1 MLLVLYLALL
11 FKILNLIFV
20 VHRTTVI
27 TIVSVFGLTIFLIF
41 LFLVQKATWQQE
53 NELLKSEVD
62 SLRTS
67 SQNLALEF
75 DEKVEQRR
83 ISDSLMHRQVYDNY
97 FDAYDA
103 QNFRLYA
110 LFKDSER
117 KFGSSSNLA
126 RAFNIENSESI
137 KSNSVLGEMWY
148 IVPIKGVHFVEKK
161 QTWTTIAKKYYHNLN
176 DSTLLKTFNKE
187 LKANRFV
194 IVPFN

>member
-1 MLLVLYLALL
+1 MVQ
-11 FKILNLIFV
+11 
-20 VHRTTVI
+20 RTTII
-27 TIVSVFGLTIFLIF
+27 TILSVFGLTLFLIF
-41 LFLVQKATWQQE
+41 LFLIQKAAWQQE
-53 NELLKSEVD
+53 NNALKTELD

-75 DEKVEQRR
+75 EEKVEQRR
-83 ISDSLMHRQVYDNY
+83 ISDSLMHRKIYDNY

-110 LFKDSER
+110 LYKDSER
-117 KFGSSSNLA
+117 KYGSASNLA

-148 IVPIKGVHFVEKK
+148 IVPIKGIHFVEKK
-161 QTWTTIAKKYYHNLN
+161 QTWTSIAKKYYHNLN
-176 DSTLLKTFNKE
+176 DSTLLKAFNKE
-187 LKANRFV
+187 LQPNRFV

>member
-1 MLLVLYLALL
+1 M
-11 FKILNLIFV
+11 
-20 VHRTTVI
+20 VHRTTII
-27 TIVSVFGLTIFLIF
+27 TILSVFGLTLFLIF
-41 LFLVQKATWQQE
+41 LFLVQKATWEQE
-53 NELLKSEVD
+53 NEALKTELD

-67 SQNLALEF
+67 SENLALEF
-75 DEKVEQRR
+75 EEKVEQRR
-83 ISDSLMHRQVYDNY
+83 VSDSLMHRKVYDNY

-110 LFKDSER
+110 LYKDSER
-117 KFGSSSNLA
+117 KYGSDSDLA

-148 IVPIKGVHFVEKK
+148 IVPIKGIHFVEKR
-161 QTWTTIAKKYYHNLN
+161 QTWTSIARKYYHNLN

-187 LKANRFV
+187 LQPNHFI

>member
-1 MLLVLYLALL
+1 
-11 FKILNLIFV
+11 V

-27 TIVSVFGLTIFLIF
+27 TVVSVFGLTLFLIF
-41 LFLVQKATWQQE
+41 LFLIQKAAWKQE
-53 NELLKSEVD
+53 NDALKVELD

-75 DEKVEQRR
+75 EEKVEQRR
-83 ISDSLMHRQVYDNY
+83 VSDSLMHRKVYDNY

-110 LFKDSER
+110 LYKDSER
-117 KFGSSSNLA
+117 KYSSVSALA
-126 RAFNIENSESI
+126 HAFNIENSESI
-137 KSNSVLGEMWY
+137 KSNRVLGEMWY

-161 QTWTTIAKKYYHNLN
+161 QTWTSIAKKYYHNLN

-187 LKANRFV
+187 LKPERFV

>member
-1 MLLVLYLALL
+1 MVQ
-11 FKILNLIFV
+11 
-20 VHRTTVI
+20 RTTII
-27 TIVSVFGLTIFLIF
+27 TILSVFGLTLFLIF
-41 LFLVQKATWQQE
+41 LFLIQKAAWKQE
-53 NELLKSEVD
+53 NDLLKTELD

-75 DEKVEQRR
+75 EEQVEQRR
-83 ISDSLMHRQVYDNY
+83 ISDSLMHRKVYDNY

-110 LFKDSER
+110 LYKDTER
-117 KFGSSSNLA
+117 KYGSDSNLA
-126 RAFNIENSESI
+126 RAFNIENPESI
-137 KSNSVLGEMWY
+137 KSNRVLGEMWY

-161 QTWTTIAKKYYHNLN
+161 QTWTSIAKKYYHNLN

-187 LKANRFV
+187 LKPNRFV

>member
-1 MLLVLYLALL
+1 MVQ
-11 FKILNLIFV
+11 
-20 VHRTTVI
+20 RTTII
-27 TIVSVFGLTIFLIF
+27 TTLSVFGLTLFLIF
-41 LFLVQKATWQQE
+41 LFLIQKAAWKQE
-53 NELLKSEVD
+53 NNTLKTELD

-67 SQNLALEF
+67 SQDLALEF
-75 DEKVEQRR
+75 EEKVEQRR
-83 ISDSLMHRQVYDNY
+83 ISDSLMHRNVYDNY

-110 LFKDSER
+110 LYKDSER
-117 KFGSSSNLA
+117 KHGSSSNLA

-161 QTWTTIAKKYYHNLN
+161 QTWTSIAKKYYHNLN

-187 LKANRFV
+187 LKSNHFV

>member
-1 MLLVLYLALL
+1 M
-11 FKILNLIFV
+11 
-20 VHRTTVI
+20 VHRTTII
-27 TIVSVFGLTIFLIF
+27 TILSVFTLTIFLIF
-41 LFLVQKATWQQE
+41 LFLIQKADWKQE
-53 NELLKSEVD
+53 NDLLKTELD

-67 SQNLALEF
+67 SQNLAIEF
-75 DEKVEQRR
+75 DEKIEQRR
-83 ISDSLMHRQVYDNY
+83 ISDSLMHRKVYDTY

-110 LFKDSER
+110 LYKDSER
-117 KFGSSSNLA
+117 RYNSTSNLA

-137 KSNSVLGEMWY
+137 KSNNVLGEMWY

-176 DSTLLKTFNKE
+176 DSTLLKAFNKE
-187 LKANRFV
+187 LKTNRFV